1 MTATPDIH
9 PGTES
14 RPGVHTGSW
23 RVDPVRSHASF
34 TARFDGRPVRGR
46 LPLTGEVLIT
56 QPIGDSVARLAARA
70 SALSTGSAV
79 LDRLLAGPGFLD
91 AGVFPDISFR
101 SELLVCVP
109 AGWRAVG
116 QLQVKGTE
124 HALACLLEVVQAHWR
139 DRRPDGPPRMTIASR
154 WVLDSRWVTSRRIP
168 ALSRRIAMTCS
179 AALEPAV

>member
-1 MTATPDIH
+1 MTATPGIH

-116 QLQVKGTE
+116 QLLVKGGE
-124 HALACLLEVVQAHWR
+124 HALACELDAGLR
-139 DRRPDGPPRMTIASR
+139 RRPLAGQPRMTVTSR
-154 WVLDSRWVTSRRIP
+154 WVLDSRWVTTQRLP

-179 AALEPAV
+179 VVLEPGI